1 MDEEDSKNLIRGQ
14 VVKCLVKTFLA
25 IKIEPIPES
34 VLQLGSGAKRVKI
47 NVVVLERPPQPFY
60 ENIVLHP
67 ASAVH
72 TDGDVVAFK

>member
-60 ENIVLHP
+60 ENVVLAP
-67 ASAVH
+67 SPAVH
-72 TDGDVVAFK
+72 TNGNAMAL